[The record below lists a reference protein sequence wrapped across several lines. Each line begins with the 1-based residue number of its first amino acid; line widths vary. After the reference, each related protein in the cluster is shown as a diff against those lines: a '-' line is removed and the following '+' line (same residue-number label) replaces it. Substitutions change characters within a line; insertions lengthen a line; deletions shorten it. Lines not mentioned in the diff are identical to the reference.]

1 VQAGGKTTSAKQHA
15 DPCPRDRLPETNPE
29 IKITS
34 LILSQTTQAAIFLA
48 YFIIT
53 PCQVEDDK

>member
-1 VQAGGKTTSAKQHA
+1 VQAGGETSAKQHA
-15 DPCPRDRLPETNPE
+15 DPCDRLPESNPE

-34 LILSQTTQAAIFLA
+34 LILLQTTQAAIFLA

>member
-1 VQAGGKTTSAKQHA
+1 VQAGGETSAKQHA
-15 DPCPRDRLPETNPE
+15 NPCHGDRLPESNPE

-34 LILSQTTQAAIFLA
+34 LIVLQTTQAAIFLA

>member
-1 VQAGGKTTSAKQHA
+1 VQAGGETTSAKQHA
-15 DPCPRDRLPETNPE
+15 DPCHGDHLLESNPE

-34 LILSQTTQAAIFLA
+34 LILSQTTQAAIFLV